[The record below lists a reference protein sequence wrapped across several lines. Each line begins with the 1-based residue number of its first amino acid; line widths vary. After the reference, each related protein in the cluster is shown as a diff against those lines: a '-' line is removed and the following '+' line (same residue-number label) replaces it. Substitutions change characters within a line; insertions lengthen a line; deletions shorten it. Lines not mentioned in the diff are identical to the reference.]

1 MIRALFLVVVL
12 LSFVGC
18 QSKTEVKSDKP
29 GDKTPRKGSAP
40 SAASADPLPDRQEES
55 AKIDVREADLAPA
68 PKVQPSKDEKA
79 QDRKKKEELVTS
91 ANAPNPGEG
100 ILAWSDEGRI
110 STANYERYLAR
121 VPAFQRREY
130 GSIEKKMELLK
141 NLIKFETLARLA
153 IAEGLD
159 KDPDVLLALQTEMVK
174 KLLQMKFGAQAVV
187 DVSEEQIKLRYEK
200 DYAQYHK
207 PARARASHLLISDRK
222 MAEEVYAQIQEAVA
236 KAGANPRKVFR
247 EFVRKYSEDKKT
259 SKRGGDLL
267 FFSREEVDRGEKKID
282 KAVVEAAFA
291 METTGQVSA
300 PVKGASG
307 YHLVMLTNKRDAV
320 DRSMAEVH
328 DAVADTLRRE
338 ILEKKRRE
346 FMENVVNFDLW
357 HFETRVL
364 QQIKVEGDPNS
375 HDVKDRVDSIRK
387 K

>member
-1 MIRALFLVVVL
+1 MIRGLVLAVVL
-12 LSFVGC
+12 LSFLGC
-18 QSKTEVKSDKP
+18 QSKTEVKSEKP
-29 GDKTPRKGSAP
+29 VDKTPPGGSGP
-40 SAASADPLPDRQEES
+40 SAAPAEPLSDPLEAQ
-55 AKIDVREADLAPA
+55 AKTDVRPADIVAT

-79 QDRKKKEELVTS
+79 QDRKMKEELVIS
-91 ANAPNPGEG
+91 ANAPEPGEA
-100 ILAWSDEGRI
+100 ILAWSDKGRI

-141 NLIKFETLARLA
+141 NLIKFETLARMA

-174 KLLQMKFGAQAVV
+174 KLLQKKFGAEAVAE
-187 DVSEEQIKLRYEK
+187 VSEEQIKQRYEK

-222 MAEEVYAQIQEAVA
+222 TADDVYAQMQEAVA
-236 KAGANPRKVFR
+236 KAGTNPRKVFR

-267 FFSREEVDRGEKKID
+267 FFSREEVERGEKKID
-282 KAVVEAAFA
+282 QAVVEAAFA

-320 DRSMAEVH
+320 DRSLAEVH
-328 DAVADTLRRE
+328 DAIADTMRRE
-338 ILEKKRRE
+338 ILEKRRRE
-346 FMENVVNFDLW
+346 FMENVVDFDQW

-364 QQIKVEGDPNS
+364 QQINVEGDPNS
-375 HDVKDRVDSIRK
+375 HDVQDRVDSIRK